1 MNNSRT
7 DIVSANTDVELT
19 TSSNSKETN
28 SNKNNNYEQYLD
40 LQDEEEDVDTNNS
53 KSSNNGNKT
62 NSVPSE
68 YPLDQ
73 FLIQE
78 DEEEEQ
84 QQKQQKQQQEE
95 TNDSKK
101 NTITEVD
108 AAVAAVAKIVE
119 QEKQENEDSS
129 NSNETFNI
137 ANKEN
142 NTTNNNVFVE
152 EQIISE
158 NVEIKATKKRKQN
171 GDIVEGETSEVKK
184 TTKKRKTN
192 ASNNTQQE
200 EKPIKKVKAA
210 KSTVLQAHNR
220 STPFVLEEDKIID
233 NVVERHCKIHNLTVH
248 DFKELIW
255 KNDNKQQKAK
265 TLFWKALMEEF
276 PKRTRSSL
284 YKHVKRRY
292 NNFKDRGKWSAE
304 EDLHLKNLCT
314 ELCNQ
319 WSEIGQ
325 RLGRMP
331 EDCRDRFRNYLKNNE
346 NKTSKPKNKWDH
358 EEEQQLS
365 ELIDVLILKSF
376 KVYLALSGEEDSSI
390 KSWYKL
396 LKQVSYFDKELKDK
410 NKVSETSSFNNDIK
424 KNRIMENL
432 ILDSINFNKQQLY
445 PKELVTLFN
454 PLREKLIG
462 DEISTDT
469 FKALSERINENKFLM
484 DLKHVINWTFLSDL
498 LGNGRSRIQIRYK
511 WKNVIKSRSEAL
523 RSSKEWTEH
532 KLFSLFLKV
541 MEQVSKDFNNG
552 QVYEDEIDWFY
563 VYKIWRKETG
573 EELANDLFLTYRCD
587 PLLLRY
593 IYDSLKQR
601 LNPAEDSTLLKTV
614 VERLVTLTDEKTDIS
629 LEKPKN
635 KSDLMDKKNIVSKIV
650 QEVTTSEPESKQK
663 EEEEQEIEEKNK
675 QDKKDKKEKE
685 ENEEKKDGKVQ
696 ETKKEKTDEKVQ
708 EIKEKNNKDTK
719 KVA

>member
-158 NVEIKATKKRKQN
+158 NVEIKSTKKRKQN

-200 EKPIKKVKAA
+200 EKPLKKVKAA
-210 KSTVLQAHNR
+210 KSNALQAHNR

-233 NVVERHCKIHNLTVH
+233 NVVEKHCKIHNLTVH
-248 DFKELIW
+248 EFKELIW

-376 KVYLALSGEEDSSI
+376 KVYLTLTGEEDSSI

-424 KNRIMENL
+424 KDRIMENL

-511 WKNVIKSRSEAL
+511 WKNVIKSRFEAL
-523 RSSKEWTEH
+523 KSSKEWTEH
-532 KLFSLFLKV
+532 NLFSLFLKV

-593 IYDSLKQR
+593 IYDFLKQR

-614 VERLVTLTDEKTDIS
+614 VERLVTLTDEKTDTS

-635 KSDLMDKKNIVSKIV
+635 KSDLMDKKNIV
-650 QEVTTSEPESKQK
+650 QEVATSEPESTQK
-663 EEEEQEIEEKNK
+663 EEKVEEENK
-675 QDKKDKKEKE
+675 QDKQDKEEKE
-685 ENEEKKDGKVQ
+685 EKEEEKEKQEKQDQKD
-696 ETKKEKTDEKVQ
+696 EE
-708 EIKEKNNKDTK
+708 DTK
-719 KVA
+719 KAA